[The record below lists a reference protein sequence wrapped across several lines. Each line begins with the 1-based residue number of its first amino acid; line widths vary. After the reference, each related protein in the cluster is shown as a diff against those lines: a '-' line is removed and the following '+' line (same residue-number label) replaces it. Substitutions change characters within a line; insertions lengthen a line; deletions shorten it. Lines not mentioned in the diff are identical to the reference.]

1 MHDREV
7 AERFLLAMH
16 VAESGSGYNTIYMRL
31 YKVSM
36 DFLNLDSIRDGM
48 FTNTPHLSMK
58 QVA

>member
-7 AERFLLAMH
+7 AERFLLVMH
-16 VAESGSGYNTIYMRL
+16 VAESSSGYTTIYMRL

-48 FTNTPHLSMK
+48 FTSTSHLSMK
-58 QVA
+58 